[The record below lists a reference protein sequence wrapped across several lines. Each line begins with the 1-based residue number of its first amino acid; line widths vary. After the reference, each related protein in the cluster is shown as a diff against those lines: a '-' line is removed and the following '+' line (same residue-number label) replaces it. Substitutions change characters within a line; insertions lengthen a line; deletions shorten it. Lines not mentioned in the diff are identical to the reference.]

1 QEVMKSEEDD
11 HHTVA
16 TASDDE
22 DDFLH
27 MNERR
32 PSDKEEVSS
41 HSASLEIDDKEAVS
55 VGAAAA
61 IKTDD
66 VIDDTV
72 VQPVSKVS
80 ATTAAPRRS
89 SLRPETDS
97 SYYDRPK
104 TDRSKLQLQFGSVNI
119 REYEMIL
126 GDNPSVTYGPPVTL
140 DWVPVAES
148 TLPVDEYE
156 CQHYHPR
163 KCYND
168 MYMNYYQRH
177 HLCALAG
184 YTPADIEI
192 TNKEVNKCKTNRF
205 LTRHFSSYP
214 AVQLETA
221 LESALRKARRVLKD
235 DHWKSEKHLFAD
247 V

>member
-1 QEVMKSEEDD
+1 MKSEDDD

-32 PSDKEEVSS
+32 PSDKD
-41 HSASLEIDDKEAVS
+41 HPARPDDKVD
-55 VGAAAA
+55 AAA

-66 VIDDTV
+66 VDDTV
-72 VQPVSKVS
+72 LPVSKVS
-80 ATTAAPRRS
+80 TAAPRRS

-148 TLPVDEYE
+148 TFPVDEYE

-163 KCYND
+163 KSYND
-168 MYMNYYQRH
+168 MCMNYYQRH

-205 LTRHFSSYP
+205 LTRMKN
-214 AVQLETA
+214 VQLETA
-221 LESALRKARRVLKD
+221 LESALRKARRLLKD

-247 V
+247 ARTYR

>member
-1 QEVMKSEEDD
+1 MKSGEDD
-11 HHTVA
+11 HNTVA

-32 PSDKEEVSS
+32 PSEEEEVVSS
-41 HSASLEIDDKEAVS
+41 HSVRLEIDDKKTVS
-55 VGAAAA
+55 VGAAA

-66 VIDDTV
+66 VDDTV

-89 SLRPETDS
+89 SLRPGTDS

-119 REYEMIL
+119 REYEMTL

-148 TLPVDEYE
+148 T
-156 CQHYHPR
+156 HPIDTR
-163 KCYND
+163 CP
-168 MYMNYYQRH
+168 RVVWGRTTRSAEAI
-177 HLCALAG
+177 LW
-184 YTPADIEI
+184 PAASWR
-192 TNKEVNKCKTNRF
+192 VSR
-205 LTRHFSSYP
+205 RS
-214 AVQLETA
+214 ETA
-221 LESALRKARRVLKD
+221 VY
-235 DHWKSEKHLFAD
+235 

>member
-1 QEVMKSEEDD
+1 MKSEEDD

-16 TASDDE
+16 TASDDD

-27 MNERR
+27 LNERS
-32 PSDKEEVSS
+32 PSEEEEVAS
-41 HSASLEIDDKEAVS
+41 HSACLEIDDKEMSVS
-55 VGAAAA
+55 AAA
-61 IKTDD
+61 IK
-66 VIDDTV
+66 I
-72 VQPVSKVS
+72 QPVLKIS
-80 ATTAAPRRS
+80 ATTVAPRRRS

-104 TDRSKLQLQFGSVNI
+104 TDRSNLQLQFGSVNI

-126 GDNPSVTYGPPVTL
+126 GDNPSVTHGPPVTL
-140 DWVPVAES
+140 NWVPVAES
-148 TLPVDEYE
+148 TLPVDGYE

-168 MYMNYYQRH
+168 MFMNYYQRH

-184 YTPADIEI
+184 STPADIEI

-205 LTRHFSSYP
+205 LTRHLSSYP

-235 DHWKSEKHLFAD
+235 DHWKSEKHFFAD

>member
-1 QEVMKSEEDD
+1 MKSEEDD
-11 HHTVA
+11 HHTVG

-32 PSDKEEVSS
+32 PSEEEEVSS
-41 HSASLEIDDKEAVS
+41 HSARLD
-55 VGAAAA
+55 A

-66 VIDDTV
+66 NVIDDTV

-97 SYYDRPK
+97 SYYNRPK

-156 CQHYHPR
+156 CQHYHSR
-163 KCYND
+163 KSYND
-168 MYMNYYQRH
+168 MCMNYYQRN

-184 YTPADIEI
+184 YTPADIEL
-192 TNKEVNKCKTNRF
+192 TLTEVNKCKTNRF